1 MGNEAIERKI
11 KALFDK
17 VESARSSNDED
28 LQNEAD
34 SALALAQKLAAK
46 HSIDLELLRQK
57 DKAAGRETSKP
68 IEVRLYLDEGPYIRH
83 RANLACR
90 IAMAMDLKV
99 RLAND
104 GSYVLFIGFPE
115 DVNMAW
121 QIFGLVAPQMLNSA
135 DRRIKRGEH
144 KEIFDPYARNRHVS
158 ARTFK
163 NNYFDAYVNRV
174 SRRITISREEAQED
188 VVFAEGVTQADGTV
202 TGRVTGALVLVDRKT
217 EVEQYFQQLYPTRTF
232 KNGKVR
238 KEKTWKAPTSN
249 RYLGDA
255 RRAGSQDGARAR
267 ITLGGDLGGNRRSL
281 NA

>member
-1 MGNEAIERKI
+1 MGNQAIEDKI
-11 KALFDK
+11 KALFQK
-17 VESARSSNDED
+17 VDGAKGTNDEA

-57 DKAAGRETSKP
+57 DKAAGRAASKP
-68 IEVRLYLDEGPYIRH
+68 IEVRLYLEEGPYTRS

-104 GSYVLFIGFPE
+104 GSFVIFIGFPE

-135 DRRIKRGEH
+135 DRRVKRGEH
-144 KEIFDPYARNRHVS
+144 KEIYDPYTRNRHVS
-158 ARTFK
+158 AKTFK
-163 NNYFDAYVNRV
+163 INYFDAYVNRV
-174 SRRITISREEAQED
+174 ARRITMSREEAQED
-188 VVFAEGVTQADGTV
+188 FVLAEGVQQADGTV
-202 TGRVTGALVLVDRKT
+202 TGRVTGALVLIDRKT
-217 EVEQYFQQLYPTRTF
+217 EVQKFFEQLYPTPKF
-232 KNGKVR
+232 KNGKER
-238 KEKTWKAPTSN
+238 RQKAWQPPTAN
-249 RYLGDA
+249 RDLGDA

-267 ITLGGDLGGNRRSL
+267 ITLGGDVGGNRRSL
-281 NA
+281 SA